1 MATGL
6 GWLRFEL
13 TVNKRIQELICH
25 RLRRHVCHRL
35 QAVVDIQRRDHHE
48 ETIGVDRAYERSDDK
63 RIPGFMSIV
72 DKRIDGV
79 SDEKRNSDD
88 IKILEGNCIVFLSL
102 FFRVGQDMLILEGD
116 AVRNYGSSRCWANT
130 YIDDFGDL
138 PELNHDTHACW
149 C

>member
-6 GWLRFEL
+6 AWLRFEL

-25 RLRRHVCHRL
+25 RLRRHVRHRL

-48 ETIGVDRAYERSDDK
+48 ETIGVDRAHERSDDK
-63 RIPGFMSIV
+63 RIPGFMSII

-79 SDEKRNSDD
+79 TDEKRNSDD
-88 IKILEGNCIVFLSL
+88 VKILEGNCIVFLSL

-116 AVRNYGSSRCWANT
+116 AVRNEGSGRCWTNT